1 MALGFMGQ
9 KLTRRELVRGGVFV
23 AAGALVAACSPS
35 QSQSPKTAP
44 AQAPA
49 QAPTQAPSSAKPTA
63 APNVQPTIAPAASS
77 NSSNAKAKANIGWAS
92 VTTGGTGKD
101 SELKMFKEFSEANP
115 DISITFLE
123 RPGGGSQDYHDYL
136 VTVFSAKDSTVD
148 VASVDTGAQWP
159 AEFAPAGWLDAIDD
173 ILPKDIQEKLMPQMV
188 YQSTIKGKIYSWP
201 WMNDVGVFYYRKDLL
216 DQASKKAP
224 DTWQEMVQTA
234 QDLGKPPSMWGF
246 IPCFRKDEQLSCNLQ
261 EYFWS
266 NNGDMTDAS
275 GKITINKPPVVE
287 AIQFAADLIKKY
299 KVTPESVNSMQLD
312 EGRQIFTE
320 GKAIFHRNW
329 AYVWTLAQGSE
340 SKIAGKIA
348 MTVVPQ
354 FGPNGKHVTNLGG
367 WSYVVSN
374 FSKHKEESRKVIQ
387 WFGDAPHQLEKFLS
401 GSGWPPAHQDAYKG
415 DNLAKVPPNIREFMD
430 PYYKISLTAHSRPR
444 HPQYRQISEII
455 QNEAQ
460 AAILGQ
466 KTAQAAADAMAQQLA
481 PLLQGWTP

>member
-1 MALGFMGQ
+1 MGSGLVHH
-9 KLTRRELVRGGVFV
+9 KLTRRGFLQGGVLV
-23 AAGALVAACSPS
+23 AAGALVVACAPS
-35 QSQSPKTAP
+35 QSV
-44 AQAPA
+44 
-49 QAPTQAPSSAKPTA
+49 APTQASVQVPTKTIVAAKPTETPA
-63 APNVQPTIAPAASS
+63 VKTTSAPPASS
-77 NSSNAKAKANIGWAS
+77 NTSNAKVKVNIGWAS
-92 VTTGGTGKD
+92 VTTGGAGKD
-101 SELKMFKEFSEANP
+101 SELKMFKEFSDENP

-123 RPGGGSQDYHDYL
+123 RPGGGSQNYHDYL

-159 AEFAPAGWLDAIDD
+159 AEFAPAGWLDPIDD
-173 ILPKDIQEKLMPQMV
+173 ILPKDIQAKLMPQMV
-188 YQSTIKGKIYSWP
+188 YQSTIKGKIYAWP

-216 DQASKKAP
+216 DQANKKAP
-224 DTWQEMVQTA
+224 DTWQDMIQIA
-234 QDLGKPPSMWGF
+234 QELSKSPNMWGF

-266 NNGDMTDAS
+266 NNGDMTDQY
-275 GKITINKPPVVE
+275 GNITINKPPVVE
-287 AIQFAADLIKKY
+287 AIQFAADLIRKY
-299 KVTPESVNSMQLD
+299 KITPESVNSMELD

-329 AYVWTLAQGSE
+329 AYVWTLAQGPE
-340 SKIAGKIA
+340 SKIVGKIA
-348 MTVVPQ
+348 MTVVPR
-354 FGPNGKHVTNLGG
+354 FGLNGKHVSNLGG
-367 WSYVVSN
+367 WSYVVSS
-374 FSKHKEESRKVIQ
+374 FSKHKEESRRVIQ
-387 WFGDAPHQLEKFLS
+387 WFGSAERQLEKFLA

-415 DNLAKVPPNIREFMD
+415 DLLAKVPPNIREFME

-466 KTAQAAADAMAQQLA
+466 KTAQAAADAMAEQLA